1 LALFNWNDSY
11 SVNIKEIDSQHKILI
26 GLINELH
33 DGMKVGKGKDIL
45 KKILDELVKYTVY
58 HFDHEEKLFTS
69 YKYPESS
76 PHKMAHTNLI
86 QQVKSL
92 KENYDKGKTVL
103 SMDVMNFLKDWLVNH
118 IIGTDK
124 KYSIYLN
131 GKGVS

>member
-33 DGMKVGKGKDIL
+33 DGMKVGKGKEIL
-45 KKILDELVKYTVY
+45 EKTLDELIKYTVY
-58 HFDHEEKLFTS
+58 HFDYEEKLFTS

-76 PHKMAHTNLI
+76 SHKMAHTSLI
-86 QQVKSL
+86 QQVKTL
-92 KENYDKGKTVL
+92 KENYDSGKTVL
-103 SMDVMNFLKDWLVNH
+103 TMDVMNFLKDWLGNH

-124 KYSIYLN
+124 KYSTFLT

>member
-11 SVNIKEIDSQHKILI
+11 SVNIKEIDSQHKVLI

-33 DGMKVGKGKDIL
+33 DGMKVGKGKEIL
-45 KKILDELVKYTVY
+45 KKILDELVKYTVF

-69 YKYPESS
+69 HNYPESFL
-76 PHKMAHTNLI
+76 HKRAHADLI

-92 KENYDKGKTVL
+92 KENYDNGKTVL
-103 SMDVMNFLKDWLVNH
+103 SMDVMNFLKDWLGNH
-118 IIGTDK
+118 ILGTDK
-124 KYSIYLN
+124 KYSSYLN